1 MFTEIDGL
9 PVHPLAVHGA
19 VVLVPLAALMGVLFA
34 IPKTRSWS
42 RLPLLLMSLAAVVA
56 VFVARQSGFKIKD
69 HLLAT
74 DFPYKNLIAQHQSR
88 AKVLFIIVII
98 FALVAIAAY
107 VLTRSGDASQSG
119 GDHAVGGARG
129 GRGRDRVPDLPGRR
143 ARLED
148 RLQPRRERRL
158 QQRLI
163 ATSQRVRVRSCSVSI
178 GRMPA
183 AV

>member
-1 MFTEIDGL
+1 
-9 PVHPLAVHGA
+9 
-19 VVLVPLAALMGVLFA
+19 MGVLFA
-34 IPKTRSWS
+34 IPRTRAWS
-42 RLPLLLMSLAAVVA
+42 RLPLLLTSLAAVGA

-69 HLLAT
+69 HLLAS

-98 FALVAIAAY
+98 YALVAIAAY
-107 VLTRSGDASQSG
+107 VLTRSADPSQ
-119 GDHAVGGARG
+119 AVATTLSVVLVVGA
-129 GRGRDRVPDLPGRR
+129 GRDRVPDLPGRR